1 MMLFV
6 NQSNTSTNLSIS
18 FTFNSNH
25 SEITDNITYAF
36 CQSRR
41 TIYRNLDPKARIT
54 LAVMF
59 ASAGIISIL
68 CNSIVVYS
76 IHTTRQL
83 HVQSITLLRNF
94 SLLDIMASSV
104 NFVHLKAILDPYHIE
119 CRFYYTLNFLRVWA
133 IYSSSFMVPVTGL
146 DRFIHV
152 HYTVDYMRVFTPL
165 RKNLV
170 LALYFVCV
178 LYLSTVSTVTMVTNG
193 PYTALK
199 YTMPLNVI
207 FFLVIIFFYLKSMF
221 VLKKHA
227 ERNETSSS
235 RRSIIKITA
244 VYFYFYLVSTFI
256 LLTHPF
262 LSKWIKERTGLLDS
276 SLLSVHRLSNS
287 FIPTIIATSN
297 ALAFL
302 WINKKARNLLKSL
315 FKHNAASVAS
325 SEN

>member
-1 MMLFV
+1 MLFV
-6 NQSNTSTNLSIS
+6 NHSNTSSNLSIS

-25 SEITDNITYAF
+25 SEIIDNITNAY
-36 CQSRR
+36 CQYRR
-41 TIYRNLDPKARIT
+41 IIYHNLDPKARII

-68 CNSIVVYS
+68 CNSIVVYC
-76 IHTTRQL
+76 IHKTRQL
-83 HVQSITLLRNF
+83 HVQSISILRNF

-104 NFVHLKAILDPYHIE
+104 NFVHLKAILDPYHTE
-119 CRFYYTLNFLRVWA
+119 CRFYYTLSFLIVWA

-178 LYLSTVSTVTMVTNG
+178 LYLSAVSTVTVVTNG
-193 PYTALK
+193 PHTAFK

-207 FFLVIIFFYLKSMF
+207 FFLANIFFYLKSML
-221 VLKKHA
+221 VLKKHGD
-227 ERNETSSS
+227 RNETSSS

-244 VYFYFYLVSTFI
+244 VYFYF
-256 LLTHPF
+256 
-262 LSKWIKERTGLLDS
+262 
-276 SLLSVHRLSNS
+276 
-287 FIPTIIATSN
+287 
-297 ALAFL
+297 
-302 WINKKARNLLKSL
+302 
-315 FKHNAASVAS
+315 
-325 SEN
+325 